1 MGSMGPNIPVRL
13 RTTHQL
19 VLAGLISLV
28 AALSLS
34 ANAASATWAMFR
46 GNPALTGLSEAT
58 LPNRLKLAW
67 TFKTEGPVKSS
78 AAIAD
83 GKAFIGSNDGYLY
96 AFDLKS
102 GSNLWRFKTE
112 GPVESS
118 PLVLENIVYV
128 GSADGAVYAVNMS
141 GKQVWKYGTDDKI
154 LASPNFVKVN
164 NSTRIVIGGYDY
176 KLHCVDAATGKTN
189 WVYETGNYINGSPA
203 VFDGKTVF
211 GGCDALLHVLS
222 LADGQKVKEVEAGA
236 YIAASV
242 AIKDN
247 RAYVGHYENEF
258 LCIDL
263 EKGTNAWTY
272 RDKNF
277 AYFSSPAVTADRVI
291 FGGRDKKVHCVN
303 RADGKPVWTF
313 PTRGKVD
320 SSPAVCGD
328 KVIIGSDDGRLYV
341 LSLKTG
347 KETWS
352 YEIGPPIASSPAVVD
367 GAVVIGAD
375 DGGVYAFTEG
385 ITK

>member
-1 MGSMGPNIPVRL
+1 MVPNIPFRL
-13 RTTHQL
+13 RTTRQF
-19 VLAGLISLV
+19 VLAGLASLL
-28 AALSLS
+28 AALSSLP
-34 ANAASATWAMFR
+34 AHAASATWPMFR
-46 GNPALTGLSEAT
+46 ANPALTGVSDAT
-58 LPNRLKLAW
+58 LPSRLKLAW
-67 TFKTEGPVKSS
+67 TFKTQGPVKSS
-78 AAIAD
+78 AAIAG
-83 GKAFIGSNDGYLY
+83 GKALIGSNDGHLY

-102 GSNLWRFKTE
+102 GTNLWRFKTE

-118 PLVLENIVYV
+118 PLVLENTVYV
-128 GSADGAVYAVNMS
+128 GSSDGALYAISMD
-141 GKQVWKYGTDDKI
+141 GKQLWKYATDDKI

-164 NSTRIVIGGYDY
+164 NRTAIVIGGYDY
-176 KLHCVDAATGKTN
+176 KLHCIDAATGKSN

-277 AYFSSPAVTADRVI
+277 AYFSSPSLTEDRVI

-303 RADGKPVWTF
+303 RANGRLAWTF
-313 PTRGKVD
+313 ATRGKVD

-328 KVIIGSDDGRLYV
+328 KIVIGSDDGRLYV

-367 GAVVIGAD
+367 GMVLVGAD
-375 DGGVYAFTEG
+375 DGGVYAFSEG